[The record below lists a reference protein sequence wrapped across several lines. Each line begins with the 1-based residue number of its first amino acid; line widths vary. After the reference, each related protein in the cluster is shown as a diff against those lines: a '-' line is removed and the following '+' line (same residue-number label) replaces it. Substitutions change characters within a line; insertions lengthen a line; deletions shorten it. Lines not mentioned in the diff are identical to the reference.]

1 LTPVAVADAELPADA
16 ALLADAVLPP
26 AAVELEP
33 LELQAARADTAAT
46 AARARTAGLRK
57 AVTGTVL

>member
-1 LTPVAVADAELPADA
+1 LIPDAVADAELPVDA

-26 AAVELEP
+26 AAVVLEP

-46 AARARTAGLRK
+46 AATARTAGLRM
-57 AVTGTVL
+57 AVTGTAL